1 MPMDAYEQI
10 LLSLD
15 DGVATLTL
23 NRPEKLNAYLPE
35 MGDEIVHAFR
45 RLREDDEVRAVIV
58 TGAGRGFCAGVDL
71 EVLRNAGENAGPGP
85 QLGEEDF
92 VRKLPLEIWN
102 FPKPVIAAINGAAIG
117 VGAVLP
123 EGAFYLWVEAPDG
136 DAWAFGRRLAA
147 ELGVVVSP
155 GEFYGEAGTGH
166 VRLAAVAVDE
176 RIDLVRERS
185 GA

>member
-1 MPMDAYEQI
+1 VVSDECYVEFTWNGPGRSI
-10 LLSLD
+10 LQHGSEGVLAVHSLSKRSNLAGLRVGFYAGD
-15 DGVATLTL
+15 PDLVSYLGEVRKHQGFMVPGPAQAAGVAALSDQAHVDVQ
-23 NRPEKLNAYLPE
+23 RDRYL
-35 MGDEIVHAFR
+35 G
-45 RLREDDEVRAVIV
+45 RLQVLV
-58 TGAGRGFCAGVDL
+58 GVM
-71 EVLRNAGENAGPGP
+71 
-85 QLGEEDF
+85 
-92 VRKLPLEIWN
+92 
-102 FPKPVIAAINGAAIG
+102 AAIG

>member
-1 MPMDAYEQI
+1 MVPGPAQAA
-10 LLSLD
+10 
-15 DGVATLTL
+15 GVAALSDQVHVDVQ
-23 NRPEKLNAYLPE
+23 RDRYL
-35 MGDEIVHAFR
+35 G
-45 RLREDDEVRAVIV
+45 RLQVLV
-58 TGAGRGFCAGVDL
+58 GVM
-71 EVLRNAGENAGPGP
+71 
-85 QLGEEDF
+85 
-92 VRKLPLEIWN
+92 
-102 FPKPVIAAINGAAIG
+102 AAIG
-117 VGAVLP
+117 IEAVLP

-147 ELGVVVSP
+147 RLGVVVSP